1 MDCCDPKQFRSTQP
15 KFSCESGSFDRA
27 RCLIAATVLHLQN
40 QQQYLK
46 DRSNK
51 HRSPSR
57 FLWKCF
63 SSWPFCSEAVE
74 IMYLLGACLCAF
86 WSWKTDPI
94 QLAKSHQEL
103 PVRFT
108 QSVWVCSWRQE
119 LCVKNLEGWIFFPAG
134 WEIFSEGIVYL
145 GRFAGRCWC
154 ELENQSQISA
164 FGKMLDFNLKV
175 ALRTCM

>member
-74 IMYLLGACLCAF
+74 IMYLLGACLVHF
-86 WSWKTDPI
+86 GVGKQIQSSWPKATRSCLWDLPRVCGFAAEDRSYVLKT
-94 QLAKSHQEL
+94 
-103 PVRFT
+103 
-108 QSVWVCSWRQE
+108 WR
-119 LCVKNLEGWIFFPAG
+119 
-134 WEIFSEGIVYL
+134 SEGIVYL